1 MSSLLMSLSLAV
13 AMAPPPLP
21 WYPDLHLENV
31 LSFPLSLCIDG
42 KPKCLASLAKG
53 GQLSFFCIITVR
65 LVDELGPKLPLRWLF
80 Q

>member
-1 MSSLLMSLSLAV
+1 MSFLLMSLCLAV

-21 WYPDLHLENV
+21 WYPDLHLDNV

-42 KPKCLASLAKG
+42 KPKYLASLTKVV
-53 GQLSFFCIITVR
+53 FFCIITVR
-65 LVDELGPKLPLRWLF
+65 LVDELGPKLSLRWLL